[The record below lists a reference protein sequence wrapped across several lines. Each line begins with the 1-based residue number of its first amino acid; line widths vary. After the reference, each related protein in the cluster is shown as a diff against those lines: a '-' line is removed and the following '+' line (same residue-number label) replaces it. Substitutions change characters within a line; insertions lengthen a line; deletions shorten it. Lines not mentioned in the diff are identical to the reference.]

1 MDTERRALP
10 VLAML
15 TGLAWMGAVLLVSA
29 NLKDI
34 SLAGDLAYDRA
45 NRVHTLALV
54 LLLATAIVIRRT
66 LRAHELSGRRAA
78 TALVV
83 AAVLMLAGNVISFW
97 GALMVGEQSDRFW
110 GGFIGWLIYLPG
122 ELVLLG
128 SFFALA
134 RAARQWPNIGT
145 AQRWSIGLTGLLLSI
160 TTVTWAVS
168 PLVTLTP
175 AVLAAFAL
183 LTTGTTVARA
193 AVSIGSPDETSEA
206 LAT

>member
-1 MDTERRALP
+1 VDTERRALP

-29 NLKDI
+29 NLKDV

-54 LLLATAIVIRRT
+54 LLLATAIVIHRNV
-66 LRAHELSGRRAA
+66 RAYGLSGRRAT

-83 AAVLMLAGNVISFW
+83 GAVLMLAGNVVSFW
-97 GALMVGEQSDRFW
+97 GALVVGEQSDQFW
-110 GGFIGWLIYLPG
+110 GGWIGWLIYLPG
-122 ELVLLG
+122 GLVLLG
-128 SFFALA
+128 AFVGLA
-134 RAARQWPNIGT
+134 RAARHWPNVGT

-168 PLVTLTP
+168 PLVTLAP

-193 AVSIGSPDETSEA
+193 AASTGSVDTTVSA
-206 LAT
+206 VNQ

>member
-29 NLKDI
+29 NLKDV
-34 SLAGDLAYDRA
+34 SLAGDLAYNRA

-54 LLLATAIVIRRT
+54 FLLATAVVTHRT
-66 LRAHELSGRRAA
+66 VRAGGLSGRRAT

-83 AAVLMLAGNVISFW
+83 GAALMLVGNVVSFW
-97 GALMVGEQSDRFW
+97 GALVVGERSDRFW
-110 GGFIGWLIYLPG
+110 GGWIGWLTYLPG
-122 ELVLLG
+122 ELLLLG
-128 SFFALA
+128 AFLGLALA
-134 RAARQWPNIGT
+134 ARHWPNVGT
-145 AQRWSIGLTGLLLSI
+145 AQRWSIGLAGLLLSI
-160 TTVTWAVS
+160 TTATWAVS
-168 PLVTLTP
+168 PLMTLAP

-183 LTTGTTVARA
+183 LNAGTTVARVA
-193 AVSIGSPDETSEA
+193 ASSGAPDKTAEA